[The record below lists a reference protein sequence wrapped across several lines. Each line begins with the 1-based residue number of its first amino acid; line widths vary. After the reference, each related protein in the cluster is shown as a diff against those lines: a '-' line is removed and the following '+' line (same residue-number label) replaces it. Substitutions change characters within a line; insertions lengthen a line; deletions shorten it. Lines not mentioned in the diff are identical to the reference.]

1 MVGAAHP
8 HNTEALPM
16 QQEGL
21 TNEDLTKSEA
31 QRKEEERQEGGVAD
45 ESQRSAAQGTDSGCS
60 LFEETLLVFET
71 QGPKVEWYTKDVAA
85 IRNAIQSYHA
95 IYDEREK
102 TYSPDI
108 TGWFYQVLCATD
120 RAASSREREP
130 VPSASGVSE
139 TAACP
144 VSYS

>member
-21 TNEDLTKSEA
+21 TNEDLTESEA

-95 IYDEREK
+95 IYDERK
-102 TYSPDI
+102 DLLSRHH
-108 TGWFYQVLCATD
+108 WMVL
-120 RAASSREREP
+120 SSSMCYR
-130 VPSASGVSE
+130 
-139 TAACP
+139 
-144 VSYS
+144 